1 MLKRLTIDN
10 YALIDHLDTEF
21 PGDLVI
27 ITGET
32 GAGKSILLGAL
43 SLVLGARSDTSAI
56 KDKSRNCV
64 VEAEFDTETGE
75 PVLRRVITPAGRS
88 RCFVDD
94 CPVALEE
101 LREVAGNLVDIHSQN
116 QQQKLSDSGFQM
128 SVLDSFAGLGPLL
141 NAYHDLYDDWSE
153 AVRSLDEADRRI
165 AEAERSREYLEF
177 QYSKLAGASL
187 REGELEELE
196 SEQGLL
202 ANSEQIKS
210 AILAAGAAFESE
222 GCPVEARLKEMASSI
237 SKAAP
242 FVEGLASL
250 AERVE
255 SARIEL
261 KDIADELESR
271 GERIVFSP
279 ERLQEVDDRLALLY
293 DLQRKFNAVSVG
305 ELITLRDS
313 MKAQL
318 DGQSEDREGRDAL
331 AKRAEELRTACE
343 SAARRLHAARK
354 DAAGRL
360 SALLQE
366 NVRSLEMPHATFAVE
381 VASRPAFGRDGAD
394 EVRFLFDANGSSPQD
409 LSKCASG
416 GEMSRIML
424 AIKALVARYRNMPTM
439 VFDEIDTGV
448 SGSIADK
455 MGRLITDMGASAQV
469 MAITHLPQVASKGS
483 AHYLVYKEN
492 RNGSAE
498 SNIRR
503 IEGEERVM
511 EIARML
517 SGERLTDEAV
527 ANARVLLKEE
537 IQ

>member
-56 KDKSRNCV
+56 KDRNRNCV
-64 VEAEFDTETGE
+64 VEAEFVTETGE

-101 LREVAGNLVDIHSQN
+101 LREVAADLVDIHSQN

-141 NAYHDLYDDWSE
+141 DAYRDLYDSWAD

-177 QYSKLAGASL
+177 QYSKLSGASL

-196 SEQGLL
+196 AEQNLL
-202 ANSEQIKS
+202 ANSEQIKG

-222 GCPVEARLKEMASSI
+222 GCPVEARLKEISSSI

-261 KDIADELESR
+261 KDIADELEAR

-293 DLQRKFNAVSVG
+293 DLQRKFNTLSVG

-313 MKAQL
+313 MKEQL
-318 DGQSEDREGRDAL
+318 EGQSEDREGRNAL

-343 SAARRLHAARK
+343 SSARRLHAARK
-354 DAAGRL
+354 DAAESL

-366 NVRSLEMPHATFAVE
+366 NIRSLEMPHATFAAE
-381 VASRPAFGRDGAD
+381 VTCRPAFGRDGAD
-394 EVRFLFDANGSSPQD
+394 EVRFLFDANGSRPQD

-416 GEMSRIML
+416 GEISRIML

-448 SGSIADK
+448 SGSIADS

-469 MAITHLPQVASKGS
+469 IAITHLPQVASKGS
-483 AHYLVYKEN
+483 AHYLVFKEN

-537 IQ
+537 KQ